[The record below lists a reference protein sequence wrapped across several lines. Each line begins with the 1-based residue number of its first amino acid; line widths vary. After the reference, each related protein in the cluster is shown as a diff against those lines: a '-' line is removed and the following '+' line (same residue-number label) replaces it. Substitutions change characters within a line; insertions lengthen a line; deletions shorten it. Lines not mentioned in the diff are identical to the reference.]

1 MKNLYLLLLILFFT
15 NIIFGQ
21 EALTYKRHE
30 VSLGFGGATSFEK
43 NVFNV
48 PDDAKASPEIEGNM
62 AYYYHLGEQ
71 YALGFHIY
79 GFVQSKIHFMVS
91 QNSII
96 SKVNLDLSSFNLGL
110 QGRYFFSIQRFSPY
124 VFAGL
129 NMVSGSVT
137 SKETGTLNHTGF
149 SFCGGTGVSLKLGE
163 SFALSLEAIAS
174 LGSASWKQKPFLN
187 SNGREFNP
195 SLLSLTLNLS
205 YLWGDPE
212 ESQF

>member
-1 MKNLYLLLLILFFT
+1 MKRQLT
-15 NIIFGQ
+15 NG
-21 EALTYKRHE
+21 TW
-30 VSLGFGGATSFEK
+30 VSFGFGGAKSFEK

-48 PDDAKASPEIEGNM
+48 PDDAKASPEIE
-62 AYYYHLGEQ
+62 
-71 YALGFHIY
+71 
-79 GFVQSKIHFMVS
+79 
-91 QNSII
+91 
-96 SKVNLDLSSFNLGL
+96 
-110 QGRYFFSIQRFSPY
+110 GRYFFSIQRFSPY

-163 SFALSLEAIAS
+163 SFALSRETIAF

-205 YLWGDPE
+205 YLLGNPE